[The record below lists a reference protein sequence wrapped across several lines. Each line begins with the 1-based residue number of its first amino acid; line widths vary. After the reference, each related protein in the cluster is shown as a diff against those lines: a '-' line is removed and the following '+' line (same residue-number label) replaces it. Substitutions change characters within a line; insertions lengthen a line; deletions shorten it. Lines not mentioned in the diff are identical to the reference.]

1 MPTGT
6 RYRLKCPRPPRKAR
20 TLMPLTRPAP
30 RDVTINGEPQRVTA
44 VTLADVVHELGYR
57 DARRA
62 SIVLN
67 AGDRIEIVTARQ
79 GG

>member
-1 MPTGT
+1 
-6 RYRLKCPRPPRKAR
+6 
-20 TLMPLTRPAP
+20 MPLTRPAP

-57 DARRA
+57 DARLATALNGDFVPAARRA